1 MNDIQ
6 AVNDF
11 WLNEVGQNGWYVA
24 SDDVDDAIRERF
36 APLVEQAKVGV
47 LDDWRA
53 TPEGTLALLILLDQ
67 FTRNL
72 NRGSAEAFAADEQ
85 AREIARIAVG
95 KNQDLEIPE
104 PERQFFYLPFEHS
117 ESLADQHWAIMFF
130 TTRMVTLTEEVMWNV
145 RQHREVI
152 RRFGRF
158 PYRNEALGRDSTE
171 EEIAFLAEGG
181 YTPGKNVKIA

>member
-11 WLNEVGQNGWYVA
+11 WLNEVGQDGWYVA

-95 KNQDLEIPE
+95 KNQDLEISE
-104 PERQFFYLPFEHS
+104 PGRQFFYLPFEHS
-117 ESLADQHWAIMFF
+117 ERVVL
-130 TTRMVTLTEEVMWNV
+130 TTRSKE
-145 RQHREVI
+145 
-152 RRFGRF
+152 
-158 PYRNEALGRDSTE
+158 
-171 EEIAFLAEGG
+171 
-181 YTPGKNVKIA
+181 